1 MCAWGRG
8 VRINATGMGCVLAL
22 LPHPTEN
29 GLGAGSREQLQS
41 THGDVLHPPWKEHP
55 YALSTMGTGMR
66 PQPAVCSGQHSITV
80 LTPST
85 ASHTIPVSIPIRSTK
100 HEGHQL
106 SSGVTED
113 T

>member
-55 YALSTMGTGMR
+55 YA
-66 PQPAVCSGQHSITV
+66 
-80 LTPST
+80 
-85 ASHTIPVSIPIRSTK
+85 
-100 HEGHQL
+100 
-106 SSGVTED
+106 
-113 T
+113 

>member
-1 MCAWGRG
+1 MGNLVSSPQCWWGGGWECVCAWGRG

-55 YALSTMGTGMR
+55 YA
-66 PQPAVCSGQHSITV
+66 
-80 LTPST
+80 
-85 ASHTIPVSIPIRSTK
+85 
-100 HEGHQL
+100 
-106 SSGVTED
+106 
-113 T
+113 

>member
-1 MCAWGRG
+1 VCAWGRG

-55 YALSTMGTGMR
+55 YA
-66 PQPAVCSGQHSITV
+66 
-80 LTPST
+80 
-85 ASHTIPVSIPIRSTK
+85 
-100 HEGHQL
+100 
-106 SSGVTED
+106 
-113 T
+113 